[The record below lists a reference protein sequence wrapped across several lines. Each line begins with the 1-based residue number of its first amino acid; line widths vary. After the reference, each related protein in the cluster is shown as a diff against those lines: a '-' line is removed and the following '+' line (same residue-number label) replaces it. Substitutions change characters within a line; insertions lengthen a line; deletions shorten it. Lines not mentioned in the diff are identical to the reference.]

1 MKPASQYTAPEVIE
15 ALTVHL
21 PKTTNSNN
29 PTTAHRRLWQA
40 VLCRA
45 FKDAIGNPGLNQ
57 HKARAWLTGESVRFK
72 EVSLFAGYEP
82 YYVFQKAKALEKDG
96 WPNRRKE
103 PHLKA
108 A

>member
-21 PKTTNSNN
+21 PETTNSNN
-29 PTTAHRRLWQA
+29 ENVAYRRLWQA

-45 FKDAIGNPGLNQ
+45 LKDAIDKPGLDQ
-57 HKARAWLTGESVRFK
+57 HKARAWLTGYGARFQ
-72 EVSLFAGYEP
+72 EVCLIAGYDSHC
-82 YYVFQKAKALEKDG
+82 VLRQAKALEKEG
-96 WPNRRKE
+96 WPNKRKE